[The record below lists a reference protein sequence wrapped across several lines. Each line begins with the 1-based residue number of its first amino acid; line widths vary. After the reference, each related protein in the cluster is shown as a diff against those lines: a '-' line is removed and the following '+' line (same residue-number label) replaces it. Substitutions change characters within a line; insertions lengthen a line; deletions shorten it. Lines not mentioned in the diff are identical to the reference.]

1 MKKFSKT
8 LLVGSLCLIMSLI
21 LVFTA
26 FANGDYDGTVEE
38 LILKLDAIEQATT
51 QAEKDLA
58 LSEAQTYIAT
68 VHPAEDGYNDVKT
81 RYNTLLLAEANA
93 LLAQVDIN
101 LGTARNGVAIGR
113 VTAFLRYYPIDTAIA
128 GYQDFAEAL
137 EAKQTEQA
145 EKMAAK
151 IADMEK
157 DLLYE
162 EYVDTPV
169 YHQDYLEIKVGS
181 HKDFKNTGGNSNL
194 VGAINDGVEAYY
206 RITYNALA
214 HSYVLFQNLA
224 AEGKTIFEFD
234 YTVFSDIPADKYVRV
249 EHQKVNNKSPSYLD
263 IYGDGSVKI
272 TGGNTVQDCV
282 VKGAWTRF
290 TLVIDSET
298 TKFDVYMNYEKIGA
312 GQAVSGTFSFVPEF
326 IRIGSSV
333 LGPDDGCPTIA
344 VDNVLVYHGS
354 GIRNINR
361 VSDMEPE
368 DQFIFLV
375 DAMQDNRNE
384 FLAIDQAYREASKLL
399 YRFWNGASK
408 EYVEGISDEV
418 KEAVDSYLAF
428 DYDEVLFNIKKNNL
442 TALKEITDR
451 IAAFTHTLD
460 NIADRETLLAEAE
473 AFIAEYKDLTADA
486 VLDDEG
492 NTLYT
497 YAESEDVISDLR
509 ISIDQ
514 DKAANNF
521 IIYVNRFE
529 TGLSLAA
536 QQKYYDIIMSYVNG
550 DVAEF
555 NSSKRE
561 LPGYEAFAEAFS
573 KVGQLEQMLT
583 DTVYANNT
591 EKIIRCMELLADY
604 NTKELWIANY
614 DYVER
619 YVLIVRE
626 LVYSGEYNAN
636 AVGVKEALETYAP
649 VNAFFYKELQREHI
663 DYINGVLEKFHAATS
678 YISRSGYCAKIT
690 KYINEND
697 IDYTDPDI
705 IQLIGT
711 HQAYLEELE
720 VQKEDYSDI
729 LNENTVYFV
738 NTVAL
743 IGTCNSYAA
752 VAELYDIATEYYY
765 AMNVG
770 GDEVQQALEIYAKTG
785 EYLANTRATTDAFIA
800 ETALIEG
807 GDDRE
812 ELFAYLVTCYQ
823 LIDDLEFSID
833 GAAEAYETFASIYAT
848 YNSHVD
854 TVNGEIYST
863 VETCLALRSGRGLDS
878 FLDTLLGLVK

>member
-8 LLVGSLCLIMSLI
+8 LLVGSLCLLMSLI

-51 QAEKDLA
+51 QEDKDLA
-58 LSEAQTYIAT
+58 LSEAQAYIAT
-68 VHPAEDGYNDVKT
+68 VHPTEEGYDDAKT

-101 LGTARNGVAIGR
+101 LGTAKNGVAIGR

-128 GYQDFAEAL
+128 GYQDFAAAL
-137 EAKQTEQA
+137 EAKQTEQT
-145 EKMAAK
+145 EKMAAQL
-151 IADMEK
+151 ADMEK

-169 YHQDYLEIKVGS
+169 YHQDYLDLKVGS
-181 HKDFKNTGGNSNL
+181 HKAVKNTGGNSNL
-194 VGAINDGVEAYY
+194 VGTINDGVEAYY

-214 HSYVLFQNLA
+214 HSYVLFQDLA

-234 YTVFSDIPADKYVRV
+234 YTVFSDIPAGKYVAI
-249 EHQKVNNKSPSYLD
+249 EHQSVNGKSPIFLK
-263 IYGDGSVKI
+263 IYGDGRVEINK
-272 TGGNTVQDCV
+272 GETVADCI

-298 TKFDVYMNYEKIGA
+298 TKFDVYMNYEKIG
-312 GQAVSGTFSFVPEF
+312 SGTALSGTPFVPNY
-326 IRIGSSV
+326 IRVGSAQ

-354 GIRNINR
+354 GIRNVNR
-361 VSDMEPE
+361 VSDMDPE

-375 DAMQDNRNE
+375 DGMLDNRNG
-384 FLAIDQAYREASKLL
+384 FLAIDNAYREAGKLL
-399 YRFWNGASK
+399 YKFWNGATK
-408 EYVEGISDEV
+408 EYVEGISDEA
-418 KEAVDSYLAF
+418 KAAVDSYLAF
-428 DYDEVLFNIKKNNL
+428 DYDAVLATIKANNL

-486 VLDDEG
+486 VLDEEG

-514 DKAANNF
+514 DKAAKNF

-573 KVGQLEQMLT
+573 KIGQLEQMLT
-583 DTVYANNT
+583 ATVYANNT

-604 NTKELWIANY
+604 NTKDLWIANY

-636 AVGVKEALETYAP
+636 AVGVKEALEAYVP
-649 VNAFFYKELQREHI
+649 VNAFFYEQLQLEHVG
-663 DYINGVLEKFHAATS
+663 YINGVLEDFRAATS

-697 IDYTDPDI
+697 IDYTNPDI

-711 HQAYLEELE
+711 YEAYLDELE

-785 EYLANTRATTDAFIA
+785 EYLTKTRATTDAFIA

-807 GDDRE
+807 EDDRE
-812 ELFAYLVTCYQ
+812 ELFAYLATCYQ
-823 LIDDLEFSID
+823 LIDDLELSID

-848 YNSHVD
+848 YNSHID
-854 TVNGEIYST
+854 TVNGEIDST
-863 VETCLALRSGRGLDS
+863 VDTCLALRCGRGLDS